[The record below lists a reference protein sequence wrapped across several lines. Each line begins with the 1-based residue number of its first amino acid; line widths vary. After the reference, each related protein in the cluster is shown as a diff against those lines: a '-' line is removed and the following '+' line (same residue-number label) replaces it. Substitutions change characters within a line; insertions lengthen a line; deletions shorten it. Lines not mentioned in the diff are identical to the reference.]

1 MQMQWS
7 VLPPILPRML
17 VLLACLAGAS
27 PAGAE
32 MLDFPTPQGIKSWPK
47 LPDILDW
54 HQDQESSLRL
64 GAKFVIPDGV
74 DPATAD
80 VTIQARG
87 FSRRGNGGATSLSQ
101 LLDSDRAAAPADASI
116 KQLADV
122 ADKDGTPF
130 SLYLFAPASNAN
142 MRAVAYS
149 EEGDT
154 LLAFTFTARSQAAY
168 DANFPVF
175 VGLIRK
181 YAKEIPW

>member
-1 MQMQWS
+1 MQMRWP
-7 VLPPILPRML
+7 VLLCVL
-17 VLLACLAGAS
+17 VLLTGLVGAS

-32 MLDFPTPQGIKSWPK
+32 MLEFPTPQGIKSWPK
-47 LPDILDW
+47 LPDIPDW

-64 GAKFVIPDGV
+64 GANFLIPDGV
-74 DPATAD
+74 DPANAD
-80 VTIQARG
+80 VTVQARG
-87 FSRRGNGGATSLSQ
+87 FSRRGNGAASSLSQ
-101 LLDSDRAAAPADASI
+101 LLDNARAAAGAQI

-130 SLYLFAPASNAN
+130 NLYLFAPASNAN
-142 MRAVAYS
+142 MRVVAYS

-181 YAKEIPW
+181 YAREIPW

>member
-1 MQMQWS
+1 MPLQRL
-7 VLPPILPRML
+7 VLS
-17 VLLACLAGAS
+17 VLLAALTSLAGVV

-32 MLDFPTPQGIKSWPK
+32 MLAFPTPQGIKSWPK
-47 LPDILDW
+47 LPDIQDW

-64 GAKFVIPDGV
+64 GANFLIPDGV
-74 DPATAD
+74 DPATAE

-87 FSRRGNGGATSLSQ
+87 FSRRNGGSLSQ
-101 LLDSDRAAAPADASI
+101 LVDNDRAAAGAQV
-116 KQLADV
+116 KQIADV

-130 SLYLFAPASNAN
+130 NLYVFAPASSAN

-154 LLAFTFTARSQAAY
+154 LLAFTFTARTKAAY

-175 VGLIRK
+175 VGLIQK
-181 YAKEIPW
+181 YAQEIPW